1 MSEKQN
7 LKCYELIL
15 NYNCNARCMFCS
27 QGSFDKSLNADF
39 KLAAENIYG
48 AYKSGYRRLGLTGGE
63 PLIRPDI
70 LKVIAL
76 AKSVGFDFIRVQT
89 NGIKLADPA
98 FCRRL
103 VNAGLTFCKF
113 SLTSDKPAEHDR
125 LLGVPGAYKSAVRG
139 VKNLRK
145 LKIRLGNNIL
155 VNALNYNRL
164 PEIIRSFLDLGIT
177 NFVVIYPVYIGGMA
191 EHSDGLGVSLGECK
205 KYFAEAA
212 ELMKKMGLER
222 EILFLNVPPCF
233 LRGRESL
240 AIGLDLFNTVV
251 TDPAGG
257 KSDLDITA
265 NRAKVRAPACRNCR
279 LRRRCAGVDAHYA
292 EIFGL
297 EDFTAAQPGG
307 PRPFGLSLNPK
318 GRGGPAFG
326 GKPVIKRRSV
336 PVPKRE
342 KPRVFFSDNE
352 LCLIEIL
359 KIESHASTAT
369 VLKLAKNIVLCRDCS
384 DGNSVL
390 NAAQSLEQKGLVE
403 SVFERGRYYWRLK
416 TKERV
421 L

>member
-15 NYNCNARCMFCS
+15 NYNCNARCLFCS

-39 KLAAENIYG
+39 KLAAESIYG

-63 PLIRPDI
+63 PLIRADI

-103 VNAGLTFCKF
+103 AAAGLTFCKF
-113 SLTSDKPAEHDR
+113 SLTSDRPAEHDR
-125 LLGVPGAYKSAVRG
+125 LLGVRGAYASAVRG
-139 VKNLRK
+139 VKTLRK

-164 PEIIRSFLDLGIT
+164 PEIIRSFMELGIT

-191 EHSDGLGVSLGECK
+191 EHSDVLGVSLGECE

-212 ELMKKMGLER
+212 ELMEKSGLEG

-233 LRGRESL
+233 LKGRESL
-240 AIGLDLFNTVV
+240 AVGLDLFNTVV
-251 TDPAGG
+251 TDPAGA
-257 KSDLDITA
+257 KSDLDLTA
-265 NRAKVRAPACRNCR
+265 NRAKVRAPACRNCS

-292 EIFGL
+292 EIFGFK
-297 EDFTAAQPGG
+297 DF
-307 PRPFGLSLNPK
+307 
-318 GRGGPAFG
+318 
-326 GKPVIKRRSV
+326 KPVLKVR
-336 PVPKRE
+336 PVRVTVGE

-359 KIESHASTAT
+359 KKENRASTES
-369 VLKLAKNIVLCRDCS
+369 VLKLAKNIILCRDCS

-390 NAAQSLEQKGLVE
+390 NAAQSLKKKGLVE

-416 TKERV
+416 KIPVEKR
-421 L
+421 LKI